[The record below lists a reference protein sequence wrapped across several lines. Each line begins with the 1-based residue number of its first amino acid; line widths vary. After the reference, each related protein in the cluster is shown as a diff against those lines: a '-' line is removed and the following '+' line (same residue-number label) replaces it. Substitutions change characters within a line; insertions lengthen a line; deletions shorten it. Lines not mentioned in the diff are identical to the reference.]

1 MLQRSGKSFRM
12 MRIISTLLFLFCS
25 FIMLDACST
34 LDEMYG
40 YYRTPQWSSSSPMSI
55 PYSERLK
62 QFQKNNLV
70 INSSFE
76 DGRIQAGNAENAFLL
91 RGWEKVG
98 SNVEWVTQKFGS
110 DAEKAVYSGT
120 HAVKIVRKQ
129 ANELDEPEGIIS
141 SYIPVIPGNYYFS
154 YRIKLNNITNNKYRL
169 GVQLYDAVVIKVLFF
184 DENKEPLDP
193 QSMNPVS
200 GTLIDNSDKGY
211 SFSNYWRVDDFD
223 WGSVRGRSY
232 NYPFSEGDIPD
243 KTRFVRLFFGLKG
256 TGTMWLD
263 DVEYRYSKWNFTTL
277 ERFKPYFTRTLTLEE
292 SIIPTPKS
300 IHRVGDI
307 VYFDSKRL
315 RAHLPVIVLPENPAP
330 ADFTAAKILKKK
342 IVEVLNKTITEQNR
356 QNIKVRVLG
365 KNSIPRD
372 IFNNKLMFSIG
383 RNIVYQ
389 KVQPDLPLESIQNK
403 PQGYII
409 KAEQIGNAQIV
420 FLMGNTPLGDYYAA
434 ATAVQLL
441 ENDECIYHNATVID
455 YPDFLGRSYVFKDWQ
470 NTDEIRNDLNAVER
484 MSLFKL
490 NKVYMG
496 HKQTLKDWNTPD
508 ALCRRGAKEA
518 GTKFREIGVMGLAV
532 MLNPYSH
539 FAFEAAAEELGDQ
552 LRYTWTHASIDS
564 FNLLKGAYK
573 IGLDAGADTIMLR
586 ADDFVPHTG
595 KNRQNYTL
603 YTEEDKKRFVNLQ
616 NAQAHIINRLKQ
628 WTDKEY
634 PGTRIEFC
642 PPWYANEHIDR
653 SDGKAELY
661 FKELTFQIPREI
673 AVIWTGPTIRSLSI
687 DMADLRRYRSLIGR
701 WPMLWDNTLYARN
714 LETKRYGGYPTYYPG
729 KVRMCNLFE
738 PYDTFR
744 PDGFQKY
751 NDGRQ
756 MYTNGAAYSEV
767 YRIKYATVAD
777 YEWNTSAY
785 NPELALWK
793 VLCKSYGSAGAKEL
807 IRFNDAYY
815 RVYEMCLR
823 MENEGIKNEY
833 IKKGKEYLNDLN
845 NCLLSVSKELPGK
858 ERLLSELK
866 KFRDRQNKRFNKLPI
881 VYNKKIFRNKALLK
895 LDHPITL
902 TPK

>member
-1 MLQRSGKSFRM
+1 M
-12 MRIISTLLFLFCS
+12 MRIKSTLLFLFCS

-34 LDEMYG
+34 LDKMCG
-40 YYRTPQWSSSSPMSI
+40 YYRAPQWSSSSPMSI
-55 PYSERLK
+55 PYSARLK

-70 INSSFE
+70 TNPSFE
-76 DGRIQAGNAENAFLL
+76 DGRIQAVDAENAFLL

-98 SNVEWVTQKFGS
+98 SNVEWVRQKFGS
-110 DAEKAVYSGT
+110 DHEKEVNSGN
-120 HAVKIVRKQ
+120 HAVKIVREQ
-129 ANELDEPEGIIS
+129 ADELDEPEGIIS
-141 SYIPVIPGNYYFS
+141 NFIPVIPGNYYFS
-154 YRIKLNNITNNKYRL
+154 YSIKLRDISNNKYRL
-169 GVQLYDAVVIKVLFF
+169 GVQLYDAIVIKVLFF
-184 DENKEPLDP
+184 DENKEPVDP
-193 QSMNPVS
+193 RSMNPVS
-200 GTLIDNSDKGY
+200 GTLLDNSDKGY
-211 SFSNYWRVDDFD
+211 SFSNYWRIDNFD

-256 TGTMWLD
+256 TGKMWLD

-277 ERFKPYFTRTLTLEE
+277 ERFKPYFTRTLTLKE

-300 IHRVGDI
+300 IHRVDDI

-315 RAHLPVIVLPENPAP
+315 RTHVPVIVLPENPAP
-330 ADFTAAKILKKK
+330 ADLTAAKILKEK
-342 IVEVLNKTITEQNR
+342 ISAVLNKTITAENR
-356 QNIKVRVLG
+356 QDIKIRVPG
-365 KNSIPRD
+365 KNSVLRSV
-372 IFNNKLMFSIG
+372 FNNKLVFSIG

-389 KVQPDLPLESIQNK
+389 EVQPDLPLESIRNK

-420 FLMGNTPLGDYYAA
+420 FLMGNTPLGNYYAA

-441 ENDECIYHNATVID
+441 ENDKCIYHNATVID

-470 NTDEIRNDLNAVER
+470 NDDEIRNDLNAAER

-496 HKQTLKDWNTPD
+496 YKQTLKDWNDPV
-508 ALCRRGAKEA
+508 ALCRKGAKEA
-518 GTKFREIGVMGLAV
+518 GKKIREIGVMDLSV

-552 LRYTWTHASIDS
+552 LRYAWTHASIDS
-564 FNLLKGAYK
+564 FNLLKDVYK

-595 KNRQNYTL
+595 KNQQNYTL
-603 YTEEDKKRFVNLQ
+603 YTAEDKKRFINLQ
-616 NAQAHIINRLKQ
+616 NAQAHIINSLKQ
-628 WTDKEY
+628 WIDKEY

-653 SDGKAELY
+653 SDGRAELY
-661 FKELTFQIPREI
+661 FKELTYQIPKEI
-673 AVIWTGPTIRSLSI
+673 AIIWTGPTIRSLSI

-738 PYDTFR
+738 PYDTLR
-744 PDGFQKY
+744 PEGFQKY

-785 NPELALWK
+785 DPELALWK
-793 VLCKSYGSAGAKEL
+793 VLCKLYGSAGAKEL

-815 RVYEMCLR
+815 GVYEMCLR
-823 MENEGIKNEY
+823 MENEGIKDEY
-833 IKKGKEYLNDLN
+833 IKKGKGFLDDLD

-858 ERLLSELK
+858 KRLLSELK
-866 KFRDRQNKRFNKLPI
+866 KYRNRQNKRFKKLSI
-881 VYNKKIFRNKALLK
+881 VYNRKEGNIQ
-895 LDHPITL
+895 P
-902 TPK
+902 